1 MTSYRV
7 VLKRTVITHEN
18 FIVQAEDEDEAME
31 VAVQGY
37 YPVVSTD
44 LQDSHVEIM
53 TTEEMK

>member
-1 MTSYRV
+1 MSTYRV

-18 FIVQAEDEDEAME
+18 FIVQGNDEDEAME
-31 VAVQGY
+31 NAMAGH